1 MENLTAELN
10 IILCL
15 PNWGIDQFSAFF
27 GIATPI
33 ILLFWFLYTQK
44 QTLSK
49 RYFSR
54 INGVYSGFTKQ
65 LTTTDNNKV
74 NSGIILNIRDTDDN
88 GFFKGEL
95 DFKEVENQS
104 EILIEGLYTFL
115 GKLEFDL
122 YFDKKRHPFKPA
134 ENRIYR
140 GRLYIVDRLDFLFD
154 EYKIEDYLSAE
165 YDVVHYREM
174 ETLKFTLR
182 KNYKETKILLPNH
195 FTLYKSMGFNF
206 EPYKNVKRLVFS
218 NQSFSDKC

>member
-10 IILCL
+10 IIFCL
-15 PNWGIDQFSAFF
+15 PHWSIEKLSAIF

-33 ILLFWFLYTQK
+33 ILLFWFLYTQR

-49 RYFSR
+49 RYFSK
-54 INGVYSGFTKQ
+54 INGVYAGFTKQ
-65 LTTTDNNKV
+65 ITNAEDNNV

-95 DFKEVENQS
+95 DFKEVRNQS
-104 EILIEGLYTFL
+104 DVLLSGLYTFL
-115 GKLEFDL
+115 GKLDFDL
-122 YFDKKRHPFKPA
+122 YMDKKRHPFKPS

-154 EYKIEDYLSAE
+154 QYKIENYLSAE
-165 YDVVHYREM
+165 YDIVYYREM
-174 ETLKFTLR
+174 ETLKFSLR
-182 KNYKETKILLPNH
+182 KNYKESKISLPNH

-218 NQSFSDKC
+218 NQSFSDK